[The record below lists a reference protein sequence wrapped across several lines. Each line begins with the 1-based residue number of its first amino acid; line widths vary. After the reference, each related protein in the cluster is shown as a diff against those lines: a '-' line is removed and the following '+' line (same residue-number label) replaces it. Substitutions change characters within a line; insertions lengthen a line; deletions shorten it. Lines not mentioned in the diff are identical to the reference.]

1 MSNLFSYL
9 VNSSVTAGLLKITQH
24 NTYVISSLWIQVFNI
39 LAVLLRYIYLF
50 IPKLKNTLKMARNI
64 KSTNSYTNIAF

>member
-9 VNSSVTAGLLKITQH
+9 VNSSVTAGLLKTTQH

-39 LAVLLRYIYLF
+39 LVVLLRYVSLF

-64 KSTNSYTNIAF
+64 ISTNMAF